1 MPPRILCRGHA
12 QAPPPPPS
20 LPRGRLG
27 LGRWAVVVR
36 RGPVSRV
43 GGPAKQF
50 YIFIRE
56 DITKV
61 ESVAAQAAI
70 NEDYEVTQAAARLD
84 YKARQLLALSK

>member
-1 MPPRILCRGHA
+1 M
-12 QAPPPPPS
+12 
-20 LPRGRLG
+20 
-27 LGRWAVVVR
+27 
-36 RGPVSRV
+36 SRV